1 MARKLHRKKHRHPR
15 FRRQTKP
22 GAMPGTVLSTAGA
35 AKPKIY
41 VMAYGPDKLVEQQ
54 VSDPAEA
61 SSIRVSHAVTW
72 INVDGVGD
80 AATIK
85 QFGEVFHLHS
95 LALEDVVNTHQRAKV
110 EAYDDHL
117 FIVVRI
123 ASYSEQQLET
133 EQVSIFL
140 GKDYVLTF
148 QEDREGDCFEPVR
161 QRLRQATGRIRS
173 VGADSLA
180 YALIDAAIDG
190 YFPVVDHFA
199 DYLDALE
206 DDITTH
212 ARPATI
218 GKLHAIRNDFLL
230 LRRCVRP
237 HREALNELIR
247 DEHPLIKNDTR
258 LFLRDCY
265 DHTVQLIDLL
275 EVYRESCSDLRDY
288 YLSIV
293 SNRMNEIMKV
303 LTIIATIFIPLSFIA
318 GVYGMNFDTHS
329 NWNMPEL
336 RWKYGYV
343 FAWSVMLIVAAG
355 LVGFIRRK
363 GWLAPLVTEL
373 NGDQHDR

>member
-1 MARKLHRKKHRHPR
+1 
-15 FRRQTKP
+15 
-22 GAMPGTVLSTAGA
+22 MPGTVLSATGA

-41 VMAYGPDKLVEQQ
+41 VMAYRSDHLTEREVPDTTELK
-54 VSDPAEA
+54 SICEA
-61 SSIRVSHAVTW
+61 HSVTW

-80 AATIK
+80 ATVI
-85 QFGEVFHLHS
+85 QQIGEIFHLHS

-123 ASYSEQQLET
+123 ASYLETLET
-133 EQVSIFL
+133 EQVSMFL
-140 GKDYVLTF
+140 GKGFVLTF

-161 QRLRQATGRIRS
+161 ERLRQANGRIRTA
-173 VGADSLA
+173 GADALA
-180 YALIDAAIDG
+180 YAIIDASIDG
-190 YFPVVDHFA
+190 YFPVVERFA
-199 DYLDALE
+199 DQLDALE

-230 LRRCVRP
+230 LRRSVRP
-237 HREALNELIR
+237 HREAVNELIR
-247 DEHPLIKNDTR
+247 DEHPLIKSETR
-258 LFLRDCY
+258 LYLRDCY

-303 LTIIATIFIPLSFIA
+303 LTIISTIFIPLSFIA

-329 NWNMPEL
+329 SWNMPEL

-355 LVGFIRRK
+355 LFGFIWRR
-363 GWLAPLVTEL
+363 GWFTAITTEL
-373 NGDQHDR
+373 NGDRHED